1 MALSFE
7 DLGMTKEEMQE
18 RIVAQLCDQLL
29 TGVSYDEDDG
39 KHTVDSRFRAKLDTA
54 IQKRIDDAINSM
66 ADKYVL
72 PHVTANLENFVI
84 QTTNQWGEKRGE
96 PVTFTEYL
104 VQRAD
109 AYMSEKVNYKGESK
123 GQGDSY
129 SWKAEQT
136 RITHLVE
143 RHLHYSIETAMK
155 NALSVATSS
164 IATGL
169 AETCKL
175 KMEEITKGMKV
186 AVKIG

>member
-18 RIVAQLCDQLL
+18 RVIEQLCDQLL
-29 TGVSYDEDDG
+29 SSVVCDDEDG
-39 KHTVDSRFRAKLDTA
+39 ERSVNSRFRAKLDTA
-54 IQKRIDDAINSM
+54 IQQRIDDAINSM

-72 PHVTANLENFVI
+72 PHVTANLEHYVI
-84 QTTNQWGEKRGE
+84 QTTNQWGEKRAE

-109 AYMSEKVNYKGESK
+109 AYMSEKVNYEGKPKGT
-123 GQGDSY
+123 DSY
-129 SWKAEQT
+129 SWTGTQT

-143 RHLHYSIETAMK
+143 KHLHYSIETAMK

-169 AETCKL
+169 AETCKTKL
-175 KMEEITKGMKV
+175 KEITDGLQV
-186 AVKIG
+186 AVKFK